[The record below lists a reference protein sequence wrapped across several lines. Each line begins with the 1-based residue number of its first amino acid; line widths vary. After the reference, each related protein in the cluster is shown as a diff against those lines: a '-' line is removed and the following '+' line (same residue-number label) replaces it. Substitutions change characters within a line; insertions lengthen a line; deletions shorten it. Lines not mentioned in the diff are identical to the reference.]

1 MKMKLSCPCMF
12 GLEGVLGD
20 EARRLGFENVAVTDG
35 RVAFDGDFT
44 DLARANIQLRTAER
58 VQIILGTFS
67 AHSFEDLF
75 QGVKAI
81 QWENFIGKKDAF
93 PVKGWSLNSK
103 LHSVPDCQSIIK
115 KAVVTRLSQVY
126 HQSWFEET
134 GSLHQIQ
141 FSIMKDMVTVML
153 DTSGPGLH
161 KRGYRRNSNLAP
173 IKETLAAGIVQLS
186 RLRKDANVI
195 DPFCGSGTFL
205 IEAALV
211 AMNIAPGINRRFDCE
226 RWGVVPQSVWKEAR
240 QEALSA
246 IDKQAGFHGFGY
258 DIDDAAVELTM
269 DNAKKAG
276 VSPRIRVEKRDI
288 RSFAT
293 DLESA
298 VIYCNPPYG
307 ERMLEVKEAREIYH
321 TMGKVF
327 EHRKYLKYYIISPD
341 EDFERIFGRKA
352 DKRRKLYNG
361 MLKCQL
367 YMYFK

>member
-1 MKMKLSCPCMF
+1 MYAQVAIKPNPLLRNGAYGIVMRGVQKCTRGCSSLRGRNKLPLCC
-12 GLEGVLGD
+12 
-20 EARRLGFENVAVTDG
+20 
-35 RVAFDGDFT
+35 
-44 DLARANIQLRTAER
+44 
-58 VQIILGTFS
+58 
-67 AHSFEDLF
+67 
-75 QGVKAI
+75 
-81 QWENFIGKKDAF
+81 
-93 PVKGWSLNSK
+93 
-103 LHSVPDCQSIIK
+103 IK
-115 KAVVTRLSQVY
+115 
-126 HQSWFEET
+126 
-134 GSLHQIQ
+134 
-141 FSIMKDMVTVML
+141 L
-153 DTSGPGLH
+153 DT
-161 KRGYRRNSNLAP
+161 A
-173 IKETLAAGIVQLS
+173 T
-186 RLRKDANVI
+186 

>member
-1 MKMKLSCPCMF
+1 MF

-20 EARRLGFENVAVTDG
+20 EARRLGFGNVAVTDG

-226 RWGVVPQSVWKEAR
+226 RWGVIPQSVWKEAR
-240 QEALSA
+240 QEALST
-246 IDKQAGFHGFGY
+246 IDKQARFHGFGY

>member
-20 EARRLGFENVAVTDG
+20 EARRLGFGNVAVTDG
-35 RVAFDGDFT
+35 RVAFDGDFA

-58 VQIILGTFS
+58 VQIILGTFP

-195 DPFCGSGTFL
+195 EMIMQEL
-205 IEAALV
+205 IQFNDCKRAV
-211 AMNIAPGINRRFDCE
+211 A
-226 RWGVVPQSVWKEAR
+226 
-240 QEALSA
+240 
-246 IDKQAGFHGFGY
+246 
-258 DIDDAAVELTM
+258 
-269 DNAKKAG
+269 
-276 VSPRIRVEKRDI
+276 
-288 RSFAT
+288 
-293 DLESA
+293 
-298 VIYCNPPYG
+298 
-307 ERMLEVKEAREIYH
+307 
-321 TMGKVF
+321 
-327 EHRKYLKYYIISPD
+327 
-341 EDFERIFGRKA
+341 
-352 DKRRKLYNG
+352 
-361 MLKCQL
+361 
-367 YMYFK
+367 

>member
-20 EARRLGFENVAVTDG
+20 EARRLELENVQVVDG
-35 RVAFDGDFT
+35 RVSFDGGFAE
-44 DLARANIQLRTAER
+44 LAKANIHLRTAER
-58 VQIILGTFS
+58 VQIILAEFP
-67 AHSFEDLF
+67 AYSFEDLF

-81 QWENFIGKKDAF
+81 PWEDFVGKKDSF

-103 LHSVPDCQSIIK
+103 LHSVPDCQSIVK
-115 KAVVTRLSQVY
+115 KAVVTRLSDVY

-134 GSLHQIQ
+134 GPLHQIQ
-141 FSIMKDMVTVML
+141 FSIMKDRVTIML

-161 KRGYRRNSNLAP
+161 KRGYRRNANLAP
-173 IKETLAAGIVQLS
+173 IKETLAAGIVLLS

-205 IEAALV
+205 IESAMV

-226 RWGVVPQSVWKEAR
+226 RWGAIPQEIWKQTR

-246 IDKQAGFHGFGY
+246 IDKQAGYHGYGF
-258 DIDDAAVELTM
+258 DIDDAAVELSRE
-269 DNAKKAG
+269 NAKKAG

-288 RSFAT
+288 GSFST
-293 DLESA
+293 DFESA

-307 ERMLEVKEAREIYH
+307 ERMLEVSAAREIYR
-321 TMGKVF
+321 TMGQVF

-341 EDFERIFGRKA
+341 EEFEQLFGRRA